1 MTFMSTL
8 DSSIVNIALPV
19 MQRELAA
26 TAAGIQWV
34 STVYLLAC
42 CATVLIFGR
51 MGDTF
56 GKVRL
61 FQAGVAL
68 FTAGS
73 ALCGLSS
80 TLPALVAARCPIVS
94 AARCRAAWAW

>member
-42 CATVLIFGR
+42 CATVLIFGC

-94 AARCRAAWAW
+94 AARCRAAWAG